1 MEIKGSVA
9 VVTGSSVGLGRECV
23 LGFAREG
30 AKVVVNYAKSEG
42 EAKQTLADAK
52 ALGAEAILVQ
62 GDMSVEADVKNLM
75 ARTVEAFGRIDI
87 LVNNAA
93 RTFFVP
99 VKKIED
105 VTDEMWEKIFA
116 LNVRGVFLA
125 CRAAK
130 PYMGD
135 PSHIINIGSTA
146 GVNGDGSSIPYAAS
160 KGALHLMTIPLARA
174 LAPTRVNCIAPG
186 FMDTRWLR
194 GGFGDRFDVLKDD
207 VVRGTPVGYAAYPE
221 DVASMVVAL
230 ARGGDFV
237 SGQVLVVDGGST
249 IGTA

>member
-1 MEIKGSVA
+1 MANKIDLEGRVA
-9 VVTGSSVGLGRECV
+9 VITGGAQGFGRAATERFIASGAKVAIWDRDAALAEKTAAELGSSVKP
-23 LGFAREG
+23 FAVDVTDP
-30 AKVVVNYAKSEG
+30 K
-42 EAKQTLADAK
+42 
-52 ALGAEAILVQ
+52 
-62 GDMSVEADVKNLM
+62 SVEK
-75 ARTVEAFGRIDI
+75 ARDATIRAFGRIDI